1 MFCHFSGK
9 TSVIIYSM
17 KNKQPLWLELSLLSI
32 IPLVIVFL
40 SFLFFVHTQYNYSE
54 KSIQTQKLIFNISNN
69 LELLRIKIR
78 SANNSID
85 LKEILK
91 DLDDYNKIV
100 LSSQLHFSDLDTERQ
115 KLFQNS
121 TKLFTENIKLFEKY
135 NNSGLNFEL
144 ENKSINDNITSSL
157 VSLEVLSR
165 KNQNNAEIE
174 SKRILVKFLLLTF
187 IIMISTLYII
197 FKKISLIVQAINKIN
212 ETFISSGDKYHGL
225 ENEQVFSGITE
236 LDDIYHSSITSSN
249 EIYKRKNE
257 LIAKSRLAAMGETAA
272 HIAHEILTPLTVIKM
287 NSVRISRAEDVEL
300 SKFGQTNLKM
310 IERISKIIS
319 STKKGAYL
327 NDNEDF
333 QEICLSNLLEELS
346 ILISIRINNQNIGF
360 EIIGDTQIKFQGR
373 EGQLLQVLVN
383 LVNNSIDAIQDHK
396 DKWIKIKIIKR
407 ENIFNIAIEDSGDGI
422 DPKILDKLFGSFY
435 TTKKNGNG
443 TGIGLNL
450 SRKIIEG
457 HSGQLNY
464 DKSSVHTQFVISLP
478 VLAS

>member
-1 MFCHFSGK
+1 
-9 TSVIIYSM
+9 M
-17 KNKQPLWLELSLLSI
+17 KNKQPLWLELSLLSA

-40 SFLFFVHTQYNYSE
+40 SFLFFVNNQNKKAE
-54 KSIQTQKLIFNISNN
+54 KIIQTQKIIFDINN
-69 LELLRIKIR
+69 KLELLRIKIR

-85 LKEILK
+85 LKEILI
-91 DLDDYNKIV
+91 DLDKYNKLV
-100 LSSQLHFSDLDTERQ
+100 SLSKPYFSGLD
-115 KLFQNS
+115 QNTHEMFYDS
-121 TKLFTENIKLFEKY
+121 TNKFNDNIKLFEKY

-144 ENKSINDNITSSL
+144 DNTSISESISNSL
-157 VSLEVLSR
+157 VLLEVLSR
-165 KNQNNAEIE
+165 ENQNNREIE
-174 SKRILVKFLLLTF
+174 SKKTLAKFLLFIF
-187 IIMISTLYII
+187 IIMVTTLYMI
-197 FKKISLIVQAINKIN
+197 FKKITLIVRTIDKIN
-212 ETFISSGDKYHGL
+212 EIFISSGDRFYDL
-225 ENEQVFSGITE
+225 ENEQANSGITE
-236 LDDIYHSSITSSN
+236 LDNIYQSSINNSN

-257 LIAKSRLAAMGETAA
+257 LIAKSRLAAIGETAA

-287 NSVRISRAEDVEL
+287 NSVRIAKTDDIEL
-300 SKFGQTNLKM
+300 NKFGQSNLKM

-319 STKKGAYL
+319 STKKGAYF

-333 QEICLSNLLEELS
+333 QEICLDNLLEELR
-346 ILISIRINNQNIGF
+346 ILISVQLVNQNINF

-383 LVNNSIDAIQDHK
+383 LINNSIDAIQDHQE
-396 DKWIKIKIIKR
+396 KWIKVKVIKN
-407 ENIFNIAIEDSGDGI
+407 EVTFNIAIEDSGDGI

-435 TTKKNGNG
+435 TTKKNGKG

-478 VLAS
+478 AFTG